1 MEASRAEFDSPDVR
15 EGKGPSAL
23 FDRPL
28 LKYVG
33 FALLLAWHYV
43 LWFVPSFFFHTQL
56 LDESVTLS
64 WVASLLATAAFL
76 FVLAGLLGRKRHL
89 SDYPAVL
96 PAAMI
101 VAAAST
107 VALGF
112 FPFHLAPAGLYLVV
126 IIALSASEATLWIL
140 WDERYAC
147 VKANF
152 TINHIG
158 TVFGITLFLCVL
170 IASLLPPTIT
180 APATALLPLASGA
193 LLAFARKDEKRAF
206 PVLLPRSATSSGF
219 KNMLGVG
226 FVTLLACAACYFLS
240 CIIPWEVLPTGED
253 SFTFGILGGA
263 LFILVIAG
271 IYTLSRNRLNIFK
284 IYPALLIAIMVGF
297 SLFLSSTFAYFPA
310 FIVGI
315 GVQSLFEVLL
325 IMYFGILTTKGYAT
339 PALTFAMAGGFVRLG
354 LAAGNSLALW
364 YESMA
369 VPVTQALTPPTCL
382 GLHVP
387 ARRRARAARAH
398 GVQHRGPHRC
408 AAHAKRGGGDLRRS
422 GSRVRPV
429 GPRSGDP
436 AAHRARTHDQ
446 LHGGKARH
454 LPLHRKHPHPP
465 HLRQDADP
473 QAQRASE
480 LPEHAA
486 LRFLEH
492 DSIGRNRSLRRG

>member
-1 MEASRAEFDSPDVR
+1 M
-15 EGKGPSAL
+15 
-23 FDRPL
+23 
-28 LKYVG
+28 
-33 FALLLAWHYV
+33 
-43 LWFVPSFFFHTQL
+43 
-56 LDESVTLS
+56 
-64 WVASLLATAAFL
+64 
-76 FVLAGLLGRKRHL
+76 
-89 SDYPAVL
+89 
-96 PAAMI
+96 
-101 VAAAST
+101 
-107 VALGF
+107 
-112 FPFHLAPAGLYLVV
+112 
-126 IIALSASEATLWIL
+126 
-140 WDERYAC
+140 
-147 VKANF
+147 KANF

-158 TVFGITLFLCVL
+158 TVFGITLFLCVFV
-170 IASLLPPTIT
+170 ASLLPPMIT
-180 APATALLPLASGA
+180 APAAALLPLASGA

-382 GLHVP
+382 AFMCLLAVVLVPLVRTEFSIVALTAAPPTRNEVEEICAEAAAEFGLS
-387 ARRRARAARAH
+387 AREAEILLLIARGHTTNSMAEKLVISPYTVNTHIRH
-398 GVQHRGPHRC
+398 IYDKMQIH
-408 AAHAKRGGGDLRRS
+408 KR
-422 GSRVRPV
+422 
-429 GPRSGDP
+429 
-436 AAHRARTHDQ
+436 
-446 LHGGKARH
+446 
-454 LPLHRKHPHPP
+454 
-465 HLRQDADP
+465 
-473 QAQRASE
+473 SE
-480 LPEHAA
+480 L
-486 LRFLEH
+486 LNYL
-492 DSIGRNRSLRRG
+492 NMQRSDF

>member
-1 MEASRAEFDSPDVR
+1 MEASRAEFESSDAR
-15 EGKGPSAL
+15 EGLAPSAL

-43 LWFVPSFFFHTQL
+43 LWFVPNFFFHTQL
-56 LDESVTLS
+56 LDKSVTLS
-64 WVASLLATAAFL
+64 WVASLLLTAVFL
-76 FVLAGLLGRKRHL
+76 FILAGLLGRKRHL
-89 SDYPAVL
+89 SDHPIVL

-101 VAAAST
+101 AASSGT

-112 FPFHLAPAGLYLVV
+112 FPFYLAPAGLYLVAT
-126 IIALSASEATLWIL
+126 IIQSVSEATLWIL
-140 WDERYAC
+140 WGERYAC

-158 TVFGITLFLCVL
+158 TVFGITLFLCVFV
-170 IASLLPPTIT
+170 ASLLPPMIT
-180 APATALLPLASGA
+180 APAAALLPLASGA

-325 IMYFGILTTKGYAT
+325 IIYFGILTTKGYAT

-382 GLHVP
+382 AFMCLLAVVLVPLVRMEFSIVALTAAPPTRNEVEEICAEAAAEFGLS
-387 ARRRARAARAH
+387 AREAEILLLIARGHTTNSMAEKLVISPYTVNTHIRH
-398 GVQHRGPHRC
+398 IYDKMQIH
-408 AAHAKRGGGDLRRS
+408 KR
-422 GSRVRPV
+422 
-429 GPRSGDP
+429 
-436 AAHRARTHDQ
+436 
-446 LHGGKARH
+446 
-454 LPLHRKHPHPP
+454 
-465 HLRQDADP
+465 
-473 QAQRASE
+473 SE
-480 LPEHAA
+480 L
-486 LRFLEH
+486 LNYL
-492 DSIGRNRSLRRG
+492 NMQRSDF